1 MSKKIALQELSIV
14 LAAPGQSPAIVNLE
28 NLIFNGTIPK
38 EWELSREP
46 TYSPQAAQLVFTN
59 SVVITAQGNRV
70 VFSEALTGKALN
82 EMQIGKLAARYTRSF
97 SELSYE
103 AVGINPMGHADM
115 GGSEESVRQYFNEKL
130 LAKGSWHQ
138 IGDADAQVQLNFR
151 YNLPE
156 RTLNLAVS
164 EVGLR
169 NEDETISKVV
179 LFSGNFQY
187 LIDETQSTERLEAVT
202 QSLARCESDLA
213 EFMTVVDTKFLENAS
228 DFSVPTLL
236 PAFA

>member
-1 MSKKIALQELSIV
+1 MSQKIALQELSIV

-46 TYSPQAAQLVFTN
+46 MYSAQAAQIAFTN
-59 SVVITAQGNRV
+59 SVVVTAQGDRV
-70 VFSEALTGKALN
+70 VFSESLMGKEYGELQISSLAL
-82 EMQIGKLAARYTRSF
+82 RYVHSF
-97 SELSYE
+97 SQLSYE

-115 GGSEESVRQYFNEKL
+115 GGSEESVRQYFNDHL
-130 LAKGSWHQ
+130 LSEGSWRQ
-138 IGDADAQVQLNFR
+138 IEDATAQVQLNFR

-169 NEDETISKVV
+169 NEDESISKVV

-187 LIDETQSTERLEAVT
+187 LISETQSAERLEAVNK
-202 QSLARCESDLA
+202 SLASCESDLA
-213 EFMTVVDTKFLENAS
+213 QFMTIVDDKFLGNAS
-228 DFSVPTLL
+228 RFTVPTLL

>member
-1 MSKKIALQELSIV
+1 MSQKIALQELSIV

-46 TYSPQAAQLVFTN
+46 MYSPQAAQLAFTN
-59 SVVITAQGNRV
+59 SVVVTAQGNRV
-70 VFSEALTGKALN
+70 VFSESLMGK
-82 EMQIGKLAARYTRSF
+82 EYGEIQISKLASRYVRSF

-115 GGSEESVRQYFNEKL
+115 GGSEESVRRYFNENL
-130 LAKGSWHQ
+130 LSEGSWNQ
-138 IGDADAQVQLNFR
+138 IEEATAQVQLNFR
-151 YNLPE
+151 YNLLQ

-169 NEDETISKVV
+169 NGDESISKVV

-187 LIDETQSTERLEAVT
+187 LIDETQSAERLEAVNR
-202 QSLARCESDLA
+202 SLACCESDLA
-213 EFMTVVDTKFLENAS
+213 QFTTIVDSKFLGNA
-228 DFSVPTLL
+228 FEFTVPTPR

>member
-1 MSKKIALQELSIV
+1 MSQKIAIQELSIV

-46 TYSPQAAQLVFTN
+46 MYSAQSAQIAFTN
-59 SVVITAQGNRV
+59 SVVVTAQGNRV
-70 VFSEALTGKALN
+70 VFSESLMGKGYGELHISSLAL
-82 EMQIGKLAARYTRSF
+82 RYVRSF
-97 SELSYE
+97 SQLSYE

-115 GGSEESVRQYFNEKL
+115 GGSEESVRQYFNENL
-130 LAKGSWHQ
+130 LSEGSWHQ
-138 IGDADAQVQLNFR
+138 IEDATAQVQLNFR

-169 NEDETISKVV
+169 NEDESMSKVV

-187 LIDETQSTERLEAVT
+187 LIDETQSAERLEAVNK
-202 QSLARCESDLA
+202 SLVSCESDLA
-213 EFMTVVDTKFLENAS
+213 QFMTIVDSKFLGNAS
-228 DFSVPTLL
+228 EFTVPTLL